1 MPKDA
6 NKHRASLENIAA
18 MVISGSIGIFVV
30 FSGQSAPNVVFF
42 RCLVAAIV
50 LIPYC
55 WFNGLFRSEYLATR
69 DVAYVIVAGILMV
82 INWVLLFQAYPL
94 TSISWATIVY
104 HINPFIILMGGAVFL
119 GQPLTRHTLV
129 WTAIAFAGLFLLSG
143 VSADLRQLSGHEG
156 YGLVLV
162 LMATTLY
169 SGTTLLMKKNSAVP
183 PTLAVCLQTIVGT
196 FILAPFLS
204 VSALPATASSW
215 VCVITL
221 GVVHTFLLYY
231 LIFKSI
237 KTLDVRSMAILSFIY
252 PLSAAAFDFAFFG
265 HTLSGIQWLGAAII
279 FVSTLAIKL
288 GWKLTSKSS
297 RRPV

>member
-1 MPKDA
+1 MPEDS
-6 NKHRASLENIAA
+6 NKQRATFENVIA
-18 MVISGSIGIFVV
+18 MIISGSIGIFVIY
-30 FSGQSAPNVVFF
+30 SGQSAPNVVFF

-55 WFNGLFRSEYLATR
+55 WLNGLFRREYLATR
-69 DVAYVIVAGILMV
+69 DVAYVLVAGILMV

-104 HINPFIILMGGAVFL
+104 HINPFIILMGGAVFF
-119 GQPLTRHTLV
+119 GQALTRHTV
-129 WTAIAFAGLFLLSG
+129 IWTAIAFGGLFLLSG
-143 VSADLRQLSGHEG
+143 VSADLRELSGREG
-156 YGLVLV
+156 YGLTLVLV
-162 LMATTLY
+162 ATTLY

-204 VSALPATASSW
+204 VTALPATAFSW
-215 VCVITL
+215 ACVITL
-221 GVVHTFLLYY
+221 GIVHTFLLYY

-237 KTLDVRSMAILSFIY
+237 KTLDVRSIAILSFIY
-252 PLSAAAFDFAFFG
+252 PLSAAGLDFLFFG

-279 FVSTLAIKL
+279 FASTLAIKL
-288 GWKLTSKSS
+288 GWNLFPKSS
-297 RRPV
+297 RRSV